1 MFQFPEFASCSYV
14 FTAWYVLMH
23 VGFPIRKSQ
32 IQMAVTALSG
42 LIASYYVLHRL
53 WLPRHPPCT
62 LSHLTIQPQEVF
74 RMDRLLSLFKS
85 EDKPATKVFSLKNIL
100 KLMSGFSP
108 DSNMFITSEEG
119 WNQEHLNV
127 FGVNSKELTFWEL
140 LFHHLSG
147 REIRNRFQFNPSL

>member
-1 MFQFPEFASCSYV
+1 MFQFPEFASYSYV

-74 RMDRLLSLFKS
+74 MYGQT
-85 EDKPATKVFSLKNIL
+85 TKVFSLKNKL

-108 DSNMFITSEEG
+108 DSNMFIFR

-127 FGVNSKELTFWEL
+127 FGVNSEELTFWEL
-140 LFHHLSG
+140 LFHYLSG
-147 REIRNRFQFNPSL
+147 REIRNRFQFISSL